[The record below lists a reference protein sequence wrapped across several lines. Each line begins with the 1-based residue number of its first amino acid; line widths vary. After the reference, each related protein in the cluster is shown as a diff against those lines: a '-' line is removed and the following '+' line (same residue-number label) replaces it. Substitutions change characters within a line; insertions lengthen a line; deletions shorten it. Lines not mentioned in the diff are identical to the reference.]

1 MNTEEMTATE
11 FRRAYGV
18 PVSSLPHVRQSLT
31 MEREALR
38 EVYGDHWRDAF
49 EEIADEFNGD
59 DDDASENDSLTLTGG
74 DLLMEAR
81 GWRRSLTAELVDGFE
96 D

>member
-1 MNTEEMTATE
+1 MTATE

-18 PVSSLPHVRQSLT
+18 PVYSLPHVRESLA

-38 EVYGDHWRDAF
+38 EVYGDHWREDWQ
-49 EEIADEFNGD
+49 EIAQEFND
-59 DDDASENDSLTLTGG
+59 DDEDDASDSLTLDDG
-74 DLLMEAR
+74 DLIAEAR
-81 GWRRSLTAELVDGFE
+81 GWLSSRLTCELVDGFE